1 MAVNHKQLQYT
12 TARRKRQWQ
21 KFYLY
26 RMAAVPKDTAKMT
39 AAEASACPRLLDT
52 FLPVDRP
59 DPFQYNKKNQET
71 GKTTEGEI
79 TA

>member
-1 MAVNHKQLQYT
+1 MAKVL
-12 TARRKRQWQ
+12 
-21 KFYLY
+21 F
-26 RMAAVPKDTAKMT
+26 VPDGSRTKGYSKMT